1 MAAHFSAQSIVKKQE
16 DLITPQPDSGVIYP
30 DMAKFHPGG
39 GGAISGQSR
48 AARQIDYANG
58 FEAGKAEASEMY
70 EQTIRVMEAAL
81 EGLKSSMKDITRDME
96 TSHGEVVKQCLQA
109 LLPELSQEILRHE
122 IQCVISEAATSQA
135 DIRLSVNLNPDNE
148 IAKSFLQKSFGPELT
163 LVESNEMDESA
174 VHFFRGDSVTKIDPV
189 KTAQTCLGLLGIE
202 CAPKKTVE
210 RSSGRTE
217 APAGNDLGEN
227 EDMQEAS

>member
-1 MAAHFSAQSIVKKQE
+1 MTAHFSAQSIVKKQE
-16 DLITPQPDSGVIYP
+16 DLITPQEDSAVIYP

-48 AARQIDYANG
+48 AARQIDYTNG
-58 FEAGKAEASEMY
+58 FEAGKAEAAEMY
-70 EQTIRVMEAAL
+70 EQTIRIMEAAL
-81 EGLKSSMKDITRDME
+81 EGLKSSMKAMTRDME

-122 IQCVISEAATSQA
+122 IQCVISEAAALQA
-135 DIRLSVNLNPDNE
+135 DLRLSVNLHPDNE
-148 IAKSFLQKSFGPELT
+148 IAKSFLQKSFGSELT